1 MPRRPRFPASHGA
14 SHGAPY
20 SCVALCAFALSAAA
34 LCRVYCR
41 AGATCCGCTSISRSS
56 TRSCCGRTS
65 RCARRRPPHCSGRS
79 PQRGGY
85 RSSVIRRV
93 PAPRPGRADRRASS
107 PLLLGPTGLSCFCD
121 FCGRPCPSRPLFPG
135 FFAVLGVL
143 SVSFG
148 FFRFLLACS
157 SLSFRRSGARS
168 TRVRVR
174 TRPHVSTSPSA
185 SSA

>member
-14 SHGAPY
+14 SY
-20 SCVALCAFALSAAA
+20 SCVALHSHSVLLHSVVSTAEPARRAAA
-34 LCRVYCR
+34 VPVLR
-41 AGATCCGCTSISRSS
+41 AAARAAAAAEPQGAPGVDP
-56 TRSCCGRTS
+56 RTIY
-65 RCARRRPPHCSGRS
+65 SGRS

-148 FFRFLLACS
+148 FFCFFRFLLACS
-157 SLSFRRSGARS
+157 CLSFRRSGARS